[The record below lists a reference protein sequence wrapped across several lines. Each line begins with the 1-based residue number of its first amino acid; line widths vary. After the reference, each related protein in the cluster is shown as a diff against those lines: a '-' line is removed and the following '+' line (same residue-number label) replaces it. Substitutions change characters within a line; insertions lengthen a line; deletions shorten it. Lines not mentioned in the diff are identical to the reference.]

1 MPKSA
6 LDWDSA
12 PMIQS
17 PTKPAMLSPFHI
29 LRVQSDGSRRWM
41 EGAVSVERAKARVK
55 VLVAFSP
62 GEYVIT
68 NLTGQEIP
76 ARSRPKRIMFQI
88 GYDERELNARAELF
102 RRVGHEVIS
111 VPDNEAAKRVLA
123 SVQNVDVFVVGHS
136 APEQTRKEMVDWL
149 KANFTKAKVVALI
162 PSASYQVLR
171 ADYNIVLNDG
181 EEWRSLLAA
190 TAS

>member
-1 MPKSA
+1 
-6 LDWDSA
+6 
-12 PMIQS
+12 MIQS
-17 PTKPAMLSPFHI
+17 HETSHALPVP
-29 LRVQSDGSRRWM
+29 VQSDGSRRWM

-55 VLVAFSP
+55 VLAAFSR

-76 ARSRPKRIMFQI
+76 AKSRPKRIMFQI
-88 GYDERELNARAELF
+88 GYHERELNARAELF

-111 VPDNEAAKRVLA
+111 VSDNEAAKRTLTVIYK
-123 SVQNVDVFVVGHS
+123 VDVFVVGHT

-149 KANFTKAKVVALI
+149 KVNFPKVKIVALI
-162 PSASYQVLR
+162 PSANRQLPC
-171 ADYNIVLNDG
+171 ADYNVVLNHWD
-181 EEWRSLLAA
+181 ELLSLLTA